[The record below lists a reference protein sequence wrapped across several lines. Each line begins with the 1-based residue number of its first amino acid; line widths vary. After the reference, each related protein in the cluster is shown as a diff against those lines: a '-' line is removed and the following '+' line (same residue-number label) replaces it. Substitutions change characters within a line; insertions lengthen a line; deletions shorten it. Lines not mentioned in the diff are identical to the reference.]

1 MTAENLDEQRAVA
14 AELVALTILADGVLA
29 NRELEALDRHGIPA
43 LLGVSRDALIQA
55 VIDHCRRLLGRESA
69 PDPVR
74 LIDIERFERTLDRIT
89 DPGLQRLV
97 CRAMLVLSKSDGVIS
112 LPEQTLLRDVLTRW
126 AIPLEAIRA

>member
-29 NRELEALDRHGIPA
+29 SRELEALDRHGIPA

-55 VIDHCRRLLGRESA
+55 VIDHCRRLLGRESV

-74 LIDIERFERTLDRIT
+74 LIDIERFEQTLDRIT